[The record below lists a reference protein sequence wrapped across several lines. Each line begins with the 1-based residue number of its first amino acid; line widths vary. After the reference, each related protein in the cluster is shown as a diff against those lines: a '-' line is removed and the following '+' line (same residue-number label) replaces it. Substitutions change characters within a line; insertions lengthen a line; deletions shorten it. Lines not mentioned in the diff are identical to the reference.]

1 MKELGKKML
10 YLSRN
15 HVASLNISIP
25 EIIERLEKMFV
36 EKASRRVEMPPKPAI
51 HTNGDAF
58 LHAMPAFIPGMDSA
72 GIKWVGG
79 YPENYKRDL
88 PYITG
93 LLVLNDTATGVPY
106 ALMDCTWITAIR
118 TAAATALTAK
128 YLALPDASTVAILGC
143 GVQGR
148 YNLETLDACF
158 PLTRV
163 QAFDIS
169 QETSRRYG
177 KEMGERFGLDI
188 IMADDP
194 RQAVEG
200 VDIIVTAGPFLMDPK
215 PVIPFDWIRPGAL
228 VCPLDLDSY
237 VKPEVFDRSDFL
249 CTDDLNQFNHFK
261 ANGLFSACPEPIA
274 ELCDVVTGAVKG
286 RENDTQVITAIN
298 IGIALEDMAVAP
310 MIYEKAIQ
318 RDVGDLAG
326 SVVLITMSLT

>member
-1 MKELGKKML
+1 MEELGKKMRS
-10 YLSRN
+10 LSRN
-15 HVASLNISIP
+15 DVESFDISIT
-25 EIIERLEKMFV
+25 EIIERLEMMFV
-36 EKASRRVEMPPKPAI
+36 EKGNRRVEMPPKPAI

-58 LHAMPAFIPGMDSA
+58 LHAMPAFIPGLDSA

-93 LLVLNDTATGVPY
+93 LLVLNDTETGVPY

-128 YLALPDASTVAILGC
+128 YLALPDSSELAILGC

-148 YNLETLDACF
+148 YNLETLNECF
-158 PLTRV
+158 SITRV
-163 QAFDIS
+163 RVFDIS
-169 QETSRRYG
+169 KETSRRYET
-177 KEMGERFGLDI
+177 EMGERFGLDI
-188 IMADDP
+188 TIADDP

-200 VDIIVTAGPFLMDPK
+200 ADIIVTAGPFLMDPE

-237 VKPEVFDRSDFL
+237 VKPEVFVRSDFL
-249 CTDDLNQFNHFK
+249 CTDDLNQFNHFR
-261 ANGLFSACPEPIA
+261 ANGLFSTCPEHPA
-274 ELCDVVTGAVKG
+274 ELCDVVTGAVEG
-286 RENDTQVITAIN
+286 RKSDSHVITAIN

-310 MIYEKAIQ
+310 MIYEKAIK
-318 RDVGDLAG
+318 RDAGVWLDL
-326 SVVLITMSLT
+326 